1 MKTKDEMTESRPQ
14 HTPSIIRVRE
24 QAGTDAVRKFD
35 YQMAVALD
43 YLISEMDNDVLI
55 LIETLEDFAIFRN
68 HGRENETVDIFQV
81 KTKDRGLY
89 DKGALYSDNVLGKI
103 ILTDYYFDSKART
116 LNIVCNTPL
125 KGSSTEALDEFVMEN
140 TLTPKELEVLK
151 ANVSEYLEKNTDFS
165 GSTDPYIGKLIYVK
179 SSLPF
184 SRFEERYS
192 ETLVGKTNNAISH
205 HLNDENHSINPQI
218 VFNTLR
224 LLIDRQRRNRI
235 TQPEIGVEDAL
246 VLKGIPSS
254 SVKSVIDQAAESN
267 HLSKNEI
274 LQHAAAI
281 FSPTEY
287 RAIKDEYPVFL
298 ACQANLSDLAYQEA
312 KETLQ
317 TEYYSLT
324 NEYDSLD
331 EIIRHMAYNC
341 SRKIPYY
348 SLALIQILSIVVV
361 YS

>member
-1 MKTKDEMTESRPQ
+1 MNKEFVKQDAQTRPG
-14 HTPSIIRVRE
+14 SALIRVRE
-24 QAGTDAVRKFD
+24 QAGTDAARKFD

-43 YLISEMDNDVLI
+43 YLISEMDNDVLV

-89 DKGALYSDNVLGKI
+89 DKRTLYSDNVLGKI
-103 ILTDYYFDSKART
+103 ILTDYYFDSRSRT
-116 LNIVCNTPL
+116 LNIVCNTSL
-125 KGSSTEALDEFVMEN
+125 KGSSTETLDEFVMEN
-140 TLTPKELEVLK
+140 TLTPNELEELK

-184 SRFEERYS
+184 SRAEERYS
-192 ETLVGKTNNAISH
+192 ETLVGKTNKAISH

-235 TQPEIGVEDAL
+235 TQSDIGVEDAL
-246 VLKGIPSS
+246 VLKGIHSS
-254 SVKSVIDQAAESN
+254 AVKTVIDKAAESN
-267 HLSKNEI
+267 HLSKKEI

-287 RAIKDEYPVFL
+287 RAIKDEYPMFL
-298 ACQANLSDLAYQEA
+298 ACQANLSDLVYQEA
-312 KETLQ
+312 KEALQ
-317 TEYYSLT
+317 NEYYSLT
-324 NEYDSLD
+324 NQYDSLE
-331 EIIRHMAYNC
+331 EIIRHMAKNC
-341 SRKIPYY
+341 SMRIPYY
-348 SLALIQILSIVVV
+348 SLPLVQILSIVVV